1 METDA
6 KPIEPESAHTSSCK
20 SARMSP
26 IELIT
31 RGERRLRW
39 TVEEKQTIA
48 AQSLA
53 PGVSAM
59 GLRGRYADL
68 AHRAPA
74 AF

>member
-1 METDA
+1 
-6 KPIEPESAHTSSCK
+6 
-20 SARMSP
+20 MSP